1 MERKNMF
8 AFTFSRS
15 KQEAKAGDV
24 TGPFRRPIQT
34 TSSSQ
39 FTLVVHVDH
48 SFGSVWLL
56 LDNISNKLTFDL
68 DISHCGSP
76 FKFKVYSQSQE
87 ERKFTAA
94 NISRYARM
102 LQAETKTRSNKNQ
115 SRIWNCK

>member
-1 MERKNMF
+1 MF

-39 FTLVVHVDH
+39 STLVVHVDH

-56 LDNISNKLTFDL
+56 LDNVSNKLTFDL

-87 ERKFTAA
+87 ERENSQQLTFPATHACYKP
-94 NISRYARM
+94 RQRHARIKTS
-102 LQAETKTRSNKNQ
+102 LEYETVSK
-115 SRIWNCK
+115 